1 MIGNLLRH
9 LFHPHGKHPP
19 PPSVRLTTEA
29 EKRRLEERQR
39 EITARMERLRLE
51 AERPALRHREGYR
64 HE

>member
-9 LFHPHGKHPP
+9 LFKPHDKYPP
-19 PPSVRLTTEA
+19 PPAVNVTTEA